1 MRRGESFF
9 VAHARHGSHRC
20 VARRAGV
27 HMRKQDQI
35 DTARRTVVRIT
46 GRLRGSVYNLP
57 KEVPDMNI
65 TNIRTFLTV
74 IQTKTISQAASLLY
88 VSQSTVSS
96 RLQQLEDEMGVVLIE
111 RKKGMRGVE
120 LTEKGKNFIPL
131 AERWMLLSKET
142 DYYSHNES
150 EVLLT
155 IAASDSLNTFLFPPL
170 FHALLQNEEKLKL
183 RICSPS
189 AQVIYQMIDGY
200 EADIGFVHFASRYV
214 NIVTKPIMDEAM
226 VLLCSSRGEWPD
238 RPIAPDELDPSFEVN
253 LRWSH
258 EVETWH
264 DAHWN
269 PTVRPYV
276 KLETV
281 SIIDVFFDNPRCWAL
296 CSNSVALKLV
306 QAQNNVRV
314 LQLTEEIP
322 RRICYQVMRKNQSSQ
337 SSASAE
343 MFERYFD
350 EFIESRSYIRR
361 I

>member
-1 MRRGESFF
+1 
-9 VAHARHGSHRC
+9 
-20 VARRAGV
+20 
-27 HMRKQDQI
+27 
-35 DTARRTVVRIT
+35 
-46 GRLRGSVYNLP
+46 
-57 KEVPDMNI
+57 MNI
-65 TNIRTFLTV
+65 INIQTFLTV
-74 IQTKTISQAASLLY
+74 IQTRTISQAAGLLY

-96 RLQQLEDEMGVVLIE
+96 RLQQLENEMGVVLIE

-142 DYYSHNES
+142 DYFTHDEA
-150 EVLLT
+150 ETLLT

-170 FHALLQNEEKLKL
+170 FHSLLQNEEKLKL

-214 NIVTKPIMDEAM
+214 NVVTRPIIDEAM
-226 VLLCSSRGEWPD
+226 VLLCSSLGDWPD
-238 RPIAPDELDPSFEVN
+238 RPITPEELDPSFEVN
-253 LRWSH
+253 LRWSN

-264 DAHWN
+264 DAHWD
-269 PTVRPYV
+269 PSVRPYV

-296 CSNSVALKLV
+296 CSNSVAIKLV
-306 QAQNNVRV
+306 NARSNVKI

-322 RRICYQVMRKNQSSQ
+322 RRVCYQVTRKNQSAQ
-337 SSASAE
+337 SSASAG
-343 MFERYFD
+343 MFERYFN
-350 EFIESRSYIRR
+350 EFIESRPYIRR
-361 I
+361 V